1 MMNGMMAGMGMWAL
15 IVLVTLLAI
24 LLLVVL
30 GSIWLFRRLRQDDPD
45 RRAGRV
51 RTRRGSCCAVDTP
64 PGDRRRGV
72 RASSSSIDL
81 ALTST
86 PYPAQ

>member
-1 MMNGMMAGMGMWAL
+1 MMNGMMVGMGMWAL

-45 RRAGRV
+45 RRAGR
-51 RTRRGSCCAVDTP
+51 GEDTARELL
-64 PGDRRRGV
+64 RRRYAAGE
-72 RASSSSIDL
+72 IDDEEYERRL
-81 ALTST
+81 AVLTWR
-86 PYPAQ
+86 